1 MIRGDRT
8 RPRNGRA
15 TSWCFGHRV
24 LLLTLSSFLCCG
36 SLARPAS
43 AQVTRHPEKVE
54 IKPSKVDYP
63 DALRVWG
70 GIMAGPGGNLAV
82 VAPDGTLSVATS
94 IPDGSITFAK
104 WSQNSCSL
112 SNIPQ
117 WDGTQ
122 WVCSTVS
129 GAGGLDPTSDAIITG
144 KWRFSQNTV
153 FGDAVTPQQLVHV
166 YKSGASAAVRIE
178 QGGSSWWDLTT
189 SGNNFSIGTSGGP
202 QATFNTTGLGLGKT
216 PAARLDVNG
225 TAIMTGLAVNGPISS
240 HLNPLT
246 PDTYDIG
253 SAAFPWR
260 QSFISQLNAVIF
272 NQQTATLLGGF
283 TIIAK
288 DAGKFDAVVNP
299 ADSTIDFG
307 KAMTPGHF
315 VLVRGIDTS
324 GSPRSE
330 YFQVGA
336 LQSGFRYSVTRNLA
350 FGSATPTWTW
360 PDSTSFMV
368 LGTTGDG
375 RIELKAYNTPQIGF
389 LTQGAAYNALTEPLR
404 IGALDGMPSVPAGK
418 FGLYVGNTTTAGMSF
433 YDATLTVRG
442 EIRATSGYFG
452 TSATTGV
459 TVDGEGVTVG
469 SSSFVRSPGMSYAA
483 GTGFW
488 FGNDAGSY
496 KMRVG
501 STTNYVRWDGTS
513 TLEIAGRITA
523 NSGTIGSFNIG
534 TYLYTGSKTLFNDAN
549 TGVHI
554 GGDGIGLGPYPTFSV
569 SSTGFLTSTAG
580 TIGVFNINSHL
591 YTGSKTAYNDGV
603 AGVHIG
609 SDGLGL
615 GANVFMVSAAGLLT
629 ATNANITGTITATSG
644 NITAALQAN
653 SITAAMLQ
661 AGSVTAGKVAAGS
674 ITSTEIAAGTITA
687 GNIGAGQITAGKIAA
702 DAIVSQNI
710 QAGEV
715 RATNIG
721 AGQVTASK
729 ISVTQLSAIAAD
741 MGSITA
747 GTITSGTFKTSDGL
761 MILNNN
767 GMFLQG
773 GPGSAGWIQWQADG
787 ASIGISGSNIT
798 VGSPGGG
805 AGTVNLAGAV
815 SMGSPIKTQ
824 MGGGGNRRVCVDNA
838 GTLYPVCGTCS
849 C

>member
-1 MIRGDRT
+1 
-8 RPRNGRA
+8 
-15 TSWCFGHRV
+15 
-24 LLLTLSSFLCCG
+24 
-36 SLARPAS
+36 
-43 AQVTRHPEKVE
+43 
-54 IKPSKVDYP
+54 
-63 DALRVWG
+63 
-70 GIMAGPGGNLAV
+70 MAGPDGNLAV

-129 GAGGLDPTSDAIITG
+129 GAGGLDPALDAIITG

-153 FGDAVTPQQLVHV
+153 FGDAVSPQQLVHV
-166 YKSGASAAVRIE
+166 YKSGASAAIRIE

-189 SGNNFSIGTSGGP
+189 SGTNFSIGTSGGP

-225 TAIMTGLAVNGPISS
+225 TAVMTGLAVNGPVSS
-240 HLNPLT
+240 HLSPLL

-272 NQQTATLLGGF
+272 SQQTATLLGGY

-324 GSPRSE
+324 GSPRTE

-368 LGTTGDG
+368 LGTTGDS
-375 RIELKAYNTPQIGF
+375 RIELNAYTTPRISF
-389 LTQGAAYNALTEPLR
+389 LTQGSAYNALTEPLR
-404 IGALDGMPSVPAGK
+404 LGALDGMPSVPAGK
-418 FGLYVGNTTTAGMSF
+418 FGLYVGNITTAGMSF

-483 GTGFW
+483 GNGFW

-534 TYLYTGSKTLFNDAN
+534 TYLYTGSKTAFNDAN

-629 ATNANITGTITATSG
+629 ATNANITG
-644 NITAALQAN
+644 
-653 SITAAMLQ
+653 SITAG
-661 AGSVTAGKVAAGS
+661 AGSNISGVYLSDGSITANKIGAGEVTAGKLAANSVTAG
-674 ITSTEIAAGTITA
+674 TIAANAVTSGTITA
-687 GNIGAGQITAGKIAA
+687 GAITAGKIAT

-710 QAGEV
+710 QAGEI
-715 RATNIG
+715 RAANIG
-721 AGQVTASK
+721 AGEVTASK
-729 ISVTQLSAIAAD
+729 ISVSQLSAITAN

-747 GTITSGTFKTSDGL
+747 GTITSGTFQTSDGL

-773 GPGSAGWIQWQADG
+773 GAGSAGWIQWQADG
-787 ASIGISGSNIT
+787 ASMGIAGGTIT
-798 VGSPGGG
+798 ITAPGGG
-805 AGTVNLAGAV
+805 AGQVNLAGNV

-824 MGGGGNRRVCVDNA
+824 MGGGGNRRVCVDTN
-838 GTLYPVCGTCS
+838 GTLYPVCGS
-849 C
+849 CNC